1 MNVNN
6 IGTLG
11 IENSG
16 KALAR
21 LGGPDHLRS
30 DGETVQEVSFL
41 QIHVAAHERNYRM
54 TVPLKQ
60 AFLAFKNDVFAA
72 QLPIGVVNH
81 YDFHGLPWVV
91 ELELRGF
98 TERPTP
104 VRFA

>member
-1 MNVNN
+1 
-6 IGTLG
+6 
-11 IENSG
+11 
-16 KALAR
+16 
-21 LGGPDHLRS
+21 
-30 DGETVQEVSFL
+30 
-41 QIHVAAHERNYRM
+41 M